1 MRSTKAFVV
10 VVALLVGG
18 GGLQGQGF
26 SLGLRGGG
34 GIPLGA
40 FAQAA
45 ASQSGTSG
53 TNQALLS
60 GAKTGFGYGLDAGLS
75 MGFLGLYAGF
85 DHVQFNCND
94 PQCGS
99 QGQYTLGGVS
109 GGLRITLLQHGMI
122 RPWAKGGV
130 TLADLKGSYGSGQNG
145 NLTTDRAPGYEI
157 AGGFDVPLLGVL
169 ALSPQVR
176 YVGQNAKGI
185 KIPGVTVTQT
195 SGSAP
200 QQTVSYLKFELGLA
214 FAPMLGGMGRH

>member
-1 MRSTKAFVV
+1 MSSTRALVGI
-10 VVALLVGG
+10 VALLVGAG
-18 GGLQGQGF
+18 GVQGQGF
-26 SLGLRGGG
+26 SIGLRGGG
-34 GIPLGA
+34 GIPLGT
-40 FAQAA
+40 FAQAAA

-75 MGFLGLYAGF
+75 MGFIGLYAGF

-109 GGLRITLLQHGMI
+109 GGVRLTFLQHGMI

-145 NLTTDRAPGYEI
+145 NLTTDRTPGYEI
-157 AGGFDVPLLGVL
+157 AGGIDIPLLGLL
-169 ALSPQVR
+169 AFSPQVR
-176 YVGQNAKGI
+176 YVGQNARGI
-185 KIPGVTVTQT
+185 KIPGVTVQT

-200 QQTVSYLKFELGLA
+200 QQTVNYLKFELGLA
-214 FAPMLGGMGRH
+214 LAPMLGGMGRH

>member
-1 MRSTKAFVV
+1 MRSTKVV
-10 VVALLVGG
+10 IAVVMLLAGAG
-18 GGLQGQGF
+18 AAAAQGF
-26 SLGLRGGG
+26 SIGLRGGG
-34 GIPLGA
+34 GIPLGT
-40 FAQAA
+40 FAQASA
-45 ASQSGTSG
+45 TQGGTTGSS
-53 TNQALLS
+53 QALLT
-60 GAKTGFGYGLDAGLS
+60 GAKSGFGYGLDAGLS
-75 MGFLGLYAGF
+75 LGFIGLYAGF

-109 GGLRITLLQHGMI
+109 GGVRLTFLQRGMI

-145 NLTTDRAPGYEI
+145 NLSTDRTPGYEI
-157 AGGFDVPLLGVL
+157 AGGIDVPLLGVL
-169 ALSPQVR
+169 AFSPQVR

-185 KIPGVTVTQT
+185 KIPGVTVQT

-214 FAPMLGGMGRH
+214 LAPMLGGTGRH

>member
-1 MRSTKAFVV
+1 MRRRKLLVPV
-10 VVALLVGG
+10 LALLVCAVGARA
-18 GGLQGQGF
+18 QGF
-26 SLGLRGGG
+26 SIGLRGGG
-34 GIPLGA
+34 GIPLGT

-45 ASQSGTSG
+45 AAGQTAGTS
-53 TNQALLS
+53 NQALLT

-109 GGLRITLLQHGMI
+109 GGLRITFLQHGMF

-157 AGGFDVPLLGVL
+157 AGGIDIPLLGVL
-169 ALSPQVR
+169 AFSPQVR

-214 FAPMLGGMGRH
+214 LAPMLGGGRH

>member
-1 MRSTKAFVV
+1 MRSTRAVPVFLTL
-10 VVALLVGG
+10 ALLAGAAG
-18 GGLQGQGF
+18 ARAQGF
-26 SLGLRGGG
+26 SFGLRGGG
-34 GIPLGA
+34 GIPLGD
-40 FAQAA
+40 FASTS
-45 ASQSGTSG
+45 ASQST
-53 TNQALLS
+53 TNQALLT

-75 MGFLGLYAGF
+75 MGFIGLYAGF

-109 GGLRITLLQHGMI
+109 GGVRITFLQRGMI

-157 AGGFDVPLLGVL
+157 AGGFDVPLLGLL

-185 KIPGVTVTQT
+185 KIPGVTVTPT
-195 SGSAP
+195 SG
-200 QQTVSYLKFELGLA
+200 TVTPGILIPFA
-214 FAPMLGGMGRH
+214 FCPT